1 MALPFRSLSR
11 SAPGID
17 ARTPRRTAP
26 AVPGPPCLR
35 GLAVA
40 LLALLLHTAP
50 GHAQSEGR
58 IWGRITLKDGEQRE
72 GFLRFHGEQNAASWG
87 DIFESLQDIGDG
99 PRQSWIE
106 ASRGHGPFVRT
117 LELRGYRISWNDRS
131 DDFPRQRT
139 IRVPF
144 GSVRAIVVHN
154 HNLEVA
160 LRSGTADQETPGS
173 RAGRLVGE
181 MDDDWPETRIDVDH
195 PLNGITSISGEDVER
210 IEFSAA
216 PGGQGA
222 SSARLAGIVEDDS
235 GRTFRGLVTWDDRA
249 VLLSDTL
256 GRRLSESSEPPIRF
270 DEVRSIERDSDGT
283 RATLASGEVVELTG
297 GRQGR
302 VRTVSVRVGTRVQ
315 VQVENAGRRRDPADR
330 VMVVDPELGTVTID
344 WDDFSALRLDPAD
357 VGAPARESAARAA
370 SGYDDFDGALPL
382 RGVVVTHDG
391 EELEGRIRWN
401 GLKEWS
407 WDRLHAYSDGV
418 EIATAFG
425 RIRSIEQIAF
435 PDTSAELRQV
445 PGSSERGR
453 ALLTLRDG
461 RTYEVTGYNDLG
473 LRNLGI
479 LVRTGATAGEP
490 ASSPT
495 ASGGG
500 PEAGTDADGTWR
512 FVGWDDVRLVRFV
525 HDRGADPGP

>member
-17 ARTPRRTAP
+17 ARTAP

-50 GHAQSEGR
+50 GHAQPEAR

-87 DIFESLQDIGDG
+87 DIFESRQDIGDG

-160 LRSGTADQETPGS
+160 LRSGTEDQETPGS

-210 IEFSAA
+210 IDFSAA
-216 PGGQGA
+216 PGGREA

-235 GRTFRGLVTWDDRA
+235 GRSFRGLVTWDDRA

-270 DEVRSIERDSDGT
+270 DEVRSIERDADGT

-297 GRQGR
+297 GGRR

-315 VQVENAGRRRDPADR
+315 VQVEHAGRGRNPADEI
-330 VMVVDPELGTVTID
+330 MVVDPELGTVTID

-357 VGAPARESAARAA
+357 VGAA

-479 LVRTGATAGEP
+479 LVQTGATAGEP
-490 ASSPT
+490 GLSS
-495 ASGGG
+495 ASGDGAD
-500 PEAGTDADGTWR
+500 AGTGIDGDWR
-512 FVGWDDVRLVRFV
+512 FVGWDDVREVRFV